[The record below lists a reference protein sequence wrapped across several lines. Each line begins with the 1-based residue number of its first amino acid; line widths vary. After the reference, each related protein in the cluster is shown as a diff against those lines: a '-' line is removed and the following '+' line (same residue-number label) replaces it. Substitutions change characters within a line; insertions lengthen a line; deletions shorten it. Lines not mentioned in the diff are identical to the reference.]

1 MAHII
6 EPHLDSFQADW
17 SSPQGTSADSRE
29 NFNGQTNELLTLE
42 QSNLTSNQLQ
52 VWMGQS
58 LIPEV
63 PIYNLAVALK
73 IQGAVDPVHFGKAF
87 EALINS
93 SDALRTVIEEI
104 DGVPMQR
111 ILATYLTRRAS
122 WICRA
127 CQTLVRGHIT
137 G

>member
-1 MAHII
+1 MALII

-17 SSPQGTSADSRE
+17 PSPQGTSADSRE
-29 NFNGQTNELLTLE
+29 NFNGLTNELLALE
-42 QSNLTSNQLQ
+42 QSNLTSHQLQ

-73 IQGAVDPVHFGKAF
+73 IQGAVDLVHFGKAF
-87 EALINS
+87 QVLINS

-104 DGVPMQR
+104 DRCPCREFSHDLTYTTSFVGLVEPSRPM
-111 ILATYLTRRAS
+111 
-122 WICRA
+122 
-127 CQTLVRGHIT
+127 RGHT
-137 G
+137 AG